1 MSRRK
6 EPLPVIPRGASA
18 SNASIEST
26 FHQFCRTSPRE
37 PLFLFRQLPD
47 QFPQNRSQTR
57 PQKLSRGGSLLAPF
71 GKKTGTIARHRFAI
85 HNKKAAM
92 PFDITACACVVEL
105 NGIEPMAHA
114 HSSNSSGSRS
124 NMGTF
129 SSPESQLALFAMK
142 IWPSGLIGTSLSR
155 LPAGT
160 TRSAPSI

>member
-1 MSRRK
+1 MHLLKVRFINSAGQAPESPFSSSASYRTNSRR
-6 EPLPVIPRGASA
+6 
-18 SNASIEST
+18 
-26 FHQFCRTSPRE
+26 
-37 PLFLFRQLPD
+37 
-47 QFPQNRSQTR
+47 NRSQAR
-57 PQKLSRGGSLLAPF
+57 PQKLSKGGSPLAPF

-105 NGIEPMAHA
+105 NRIEPMAHA